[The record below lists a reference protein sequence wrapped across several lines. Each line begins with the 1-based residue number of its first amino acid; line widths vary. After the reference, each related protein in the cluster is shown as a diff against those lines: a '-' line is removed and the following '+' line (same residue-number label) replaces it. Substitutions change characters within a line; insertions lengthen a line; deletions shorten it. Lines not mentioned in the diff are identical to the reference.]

1 MPDFVI
7 FCLNTIHYI
16 LKIIHIN
23 NKFKIYII
31 INWGDAFMFKPK
43 KVSSEEI
50 LKGVAL
56 MLDEIINDTTVPRN
70 IRAAAQ
76 NAKDSVLDENE
87 EFIVRSAT
95 AIQYLDDISDDP
107 NMPLHTRTQ
116 IWSIVS
122 ELETVKNE

>member
-1 MPDFVI
+1 
-7 FCLNTIHYI
+7 
-16 LKIIHIN
+16 
-23 NKFKIYII
+23 
-31 INWGDAFMFKPK
+31 MFKPK
-43 KVSSEEI
+43 KVSPEDK
-50 LKGVAL
+50 LKNIAF

-76 NAKDSVLDENE
+76 NAKDSVLNENE
-87 EFIVRSAT
+87 EYIVRSAT